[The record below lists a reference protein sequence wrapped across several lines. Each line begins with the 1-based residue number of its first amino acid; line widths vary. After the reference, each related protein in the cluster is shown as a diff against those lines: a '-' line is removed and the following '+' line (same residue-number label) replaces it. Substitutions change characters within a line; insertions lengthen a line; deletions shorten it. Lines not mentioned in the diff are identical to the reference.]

1 MSYGL
6 EYSPVAARAE
16 ASARTIFIRKTY
28 LHLAGAILIFTA
40 LETLLVNLPGVDTF
54 IGTMLFGAGRMSW
67 FIVLIAFMGVSWLAN
82 SWARSDTSSGL
93 QYLGLSLY
101 VVAEAVIFL
110 PMIYIANNYF
120 PPEEHVIR
128 TAGILTLAVFAGL
141 TVAVFVTGR
150 DYSYLRTYLSVGSF
164 LALGFIIAS
173 MFVGFGWGLIFCFF
187 MVALASGY
195 IVYQTSNIIHH
206 YRTDQYVAASLAL
219 FASVALLFWYILQ
232 IVMSSRSR

>member
-40 LETLLVNLPGVDTF
+40 LETFLVNLPGVEGF
-54 IGTMLFGAGRMSW
+54 VNMMFASQWSW
-67 FIVLIAFMGVSWLAN
+67 LIVLIAFMGVSWLAT
-82 SWARSDTSSGL
+82 SWARSDTSPGL

-110 PMIYIANNYF
+110 PMLYIAHTRF
-120 PPEEHVIR
+120 PNENVIG

-150 DYSYLRTYLSVGSF
+150 DYSYLRTYLTIGSF
-164 LALGFIIAS
+164 LAMGFILAS
-173 MFVGFGWGLIFCFF
+173 ILFGGIGFGLIFCFF

>member
-16 ASARTIFIRKTY
+16 PSARTAFIRKTY

-40 LETLLVNLPGVDTF
+40 LETFLVNLPGVENF
-54 IGTMLFGAGRMSW
+54 ILVMFAGRFSW
-67 FIVLIAFMGVSWLAN
+67 LIVLAAFMGASWLAN
-82 SWARSDTSSGL
+82 SWAQSNTSRGL

-110 PMIYIANNYF
+110 PLIYIATNHF
-120 PPEEHVIR
+120 PADQHVIR

-150 DYSYLRTYLSVGSF
+150 DYSYLRTYLTIGSF

-173 MFVGFGWGLIFCFF
+173 LLTGFVGLGLIFCFF

-206 YRTDQYVAASLAL
+206 YRTDQHVAASLAL